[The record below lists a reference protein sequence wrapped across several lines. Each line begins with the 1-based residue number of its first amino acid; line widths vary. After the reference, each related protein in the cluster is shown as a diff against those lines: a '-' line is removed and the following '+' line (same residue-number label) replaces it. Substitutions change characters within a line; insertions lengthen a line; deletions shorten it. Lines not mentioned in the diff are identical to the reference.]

1 MQDDALTD
9 ALAPA
14 IETAARL
21 NEQAGSALEQAM
33 NAAYRG
39 GVFTMD
45 YRYTHAKKLLAGA
58 DRQKFV
64 ATKYFVAR
72 GKSAAQQ
79 AKAAKAWPV
88 TAPNH
93 TRD

>member
-1 MQDDALTD
+1 MQNDALTD
-9 ALAPA
+9 ALASA
-14 IETAARL
+14 IEKAVRL

-45 YRYTHAKKLLAGA
+45 YRYTHAKKLLGGA
-58 DRQKFV
+58 DRQKLL
-64 ATKYFVAR
+64 AAKYFVAR
-72 GKSAAQQ
+72 GKSVAQQ

-93 TRD
+93 TRE